1 MSKDDA
7 TWLNVAYVAF
17 LLIMGYVAYR
27 GAELVGIQM
36 GWVERYEWFEY
47 AATALAVAIGV
58 GLTWYLRGDP
68 ERHEYFL
75 SAIAELR
82 KVSWPTWADTK
93 RMTIVVC
100 VVVAIFAVIVGMFDA
115 AWAWTLR
122 HLLA

>member
-17 LLIMGYVAYR
+17 LLMIGYVAYR
-27 GAELVGIQM
+27 GVELAGIQK
-36 GWVERYEWFEY
+36 GWVERYDWFEY
-47 AATALAVAIGV
+47 LATAVAAAVGIGS
-58 GLTWYLRGDP
+58 TWYLRADK

-75 SAIAELR
+75 ASIAELR
-82 KVSWPTWADTK
+82 KVTWPTWSDTK

-100 VVVAIFAVIVGMFDA
+100 VVVAIFAVIVGIFDA
-115 AWAWTLR
+115 GWAWTLK